1 MDIQS
6 LGQQSSDIINV
17 LDTLINDSINSMW
30 TTIVAKIVEYNT
42 QERTVKVQPLIKEID
57 ITVENK
63 VETIQLPI
71 LEDVPVVY
79 ITGGEFEITTPIKEG
94 DECLVLFS
102 RQCIDNWWVG
112 GGVQPPFEYR
122 FFDISDG
129 FALVGVF
136 SKKTISDKKLIEPSI
151 ENMEIRKKDDNI
163 KIVLS
168 EKDVSVITQTGDN
181 KKSKINDLII
191 DNEGNFTYTIYNNNN
206 DDVNNKFTINKNG
219 LLLEINKNKTIEIT
233 QDTIVVTDAK
243 STIELSSN
251 GIKLESSPASIEIK
265 QDGVSINGSTL
276 KILP

>member
-1 MDIQS
+1 MNIQS

-17 LDTLINDSINSMW
+17 LDTLINDNINSVW
-30 TTIVAKIVEYNT
+30 TTIVAEIVEYNT

-57 ITVENK
+57 VTFENK
-63 VETIQLPI
+63 VETIKLPV
-71 LEDVPVVY
+71 LEDVPIIY
-79 ITGGEFEITTPIKEG
+79 LTGGEFEITTPIKTG

-136 SKKTISDKKLIEPSI
+136 SKKIISDKKLIEPST

-163 KIVLS
+163 KISLS
-168 EKDVSVITQTGDN
+168 EKDVSIITQTGDN

-191 DNEGNFTYTIYNNNN
+191 DNEGNFTYTIYNN
-206 DDVNNKFTINKNG
+206 DDVNNKLTINKNG

-233 QDTIVVTDAK
+233 QDKITVTDGK
-243 STIELSSN
+243 SVIELSSD
-251 GIKLESSPASIEIK
+251 GIKLEHSPASIEIK
-265 QDGVSINGSTL
+265 KDSVSINGSTL
-276 KILP
+276 KILI

>member
-1 MDIQS
+1 MNIQS

-17 LDTLINDSINSMW
+17 LDTLINDNINSIW
-30 TTIVAKIVEYNT
+30 TTIVAEIVEYNT

-57 ITVENK
+57 VTFENK
-63 VETIQLPI
+63 VETIKLPV

-79 ITGGEFEITTPIKEG
+79 LTGGEFEITTPIKAG

-136 SKKTISDKKLIEPSI
+136 SKKIISDKKFIEPST

-163 KIVLS
+163 KISLS
-168 EKDVSVITQTGDN
+168 EKDVSIITQTGDN

-191 DNEGNFTYTIYNNNN
+191 DNEGNFTYTIYNN
-206 DDVNNKFTINKNG
+206 DDINNKLTINKNG

-233 QDTIVVTDAK
+233 QDTITVTDGK
-243 STIELSSN
+243 SVIELSSD
-251 GIKLESSPASIEIK
+251 GIKLEHSPASIEIK
-265 QDGVSINGSTL
+265 KDSVSINGSTL
-276 KILP
+276 KILI